1 VAVTLAASIRL
12 ESEAVSAELSFRSSE
27 SRMILI
33 CLSVLRDTEFNPEFE
48 VEVSETDP
56 AFRVSPAVNVGR
68 EIFVVLCACVYVWHI
83 SKQSAASI
91 IFFIITP
98 KV

>member
-1 VAVTLAASIRL
+1 
-12 ESEAVSAELSFRSSE
+12 
-27 SRMILI
+27 M

-48 VEVSETDP
+48 VEVSDALP

-68 EIFVVLCACVYVWHI
+68 EMFVVLCACVYVWHI
-83 SKQSAASI
+83 KKQSATSI